1 MSNALAGIL
10 GDKKKKTIQG
20 HQVGKIVVFNTE
32 SISSFKHRFKPLS
45 VNPHDTSVREGMSAA
60 AAEMKL

>member
-1 MSNALAGIL
+1 M
-10 GDKKKKTIQG
+10 
-20 HQVGKIVVFNTE
+20 GKIVVFNTE

-45 VNPHDTSVREGMSAA
+45 VNPPDTSVREGMSAA